1 MSCLTSLIE
10 VENWFGRH
18 KALWAIC
25 AGTFRQNHKLYEC
38 TWGFCAALTNYHI
51 TIHPLRA
58 DEHMPW
64 DDPPDDEDE

>member
-1 MSCLTSLIE
+1 MPNQLNRE